1 MTEPPN
7 AGMRPTARAVPPSSR
22 SMPASRKWW
31 NDRGAHGK
39 RGRGPFFWRINASD
53 MSRKS
58 SSNPVLRLA
67 QASRMCGSM
76 SRQMPSKRSSG
87 AAAAL

>member
-1 MTEPPN
+1 M
-7 AGMRPTARAVPPSSR
+7 
-22 SMPASRKWW
+22 
-31 NDRGAHGK
+31 GAA
-39 RGRGPFFWRINASD
+39 PFFWRINASD

-58 SSNPVLRLA
+58 PSNPVLRLA

>member
-1 MTEPPN
+1 M
-7 AGMRPTARAVPPSSR
+7 
-22 SMPASRKWW
+22 
-31 NDRGAHGK
+31 GAA
-39 RGRGPFFWRINASD
+39 PFFWRINASD

-58 SSNPVLRLA
+58 PSNPVLRLA

-76 SRQMPSKRSSG
+76 SRQMPAKRSSG